1 MSEKLL
7 FVFNPFSGKAL
18 VKNYIFDVIDI
29 FTKAGYDVTVRP
41 TQGTKDA
48 YNFIKAN
55 APQFDAI
62 VVSGGDGTLN
72 EAVSALMTFPKEE
85 RKHLGYIPAGT
96 TNDFAQSRGIP
107 KDVLEATLKIA
118 QKSTFKC
125 DIGSFNEKHFA
136 YVGAFGAFTDISY
149 DTPQEFKNL
158 FGQAAY
164 FLEGIKRLANLQ
176 SYRIILETDTVKVDD
191 YFFLGII
198 LNSTSLAG
206 FNLDLLHNNVKID
219 LSDGLFEIILVKK
232 PVNLMQMQE
241 IFNAVMNGDTEE
253 TEQFKFIRTQKATI
267 RSDEKLKWTLDGE
280 FGGEFDDI
288 DMVVEKEAITF
299 LG

>member
-7 FVFNPFSGKAL
+7 FVFNPFSGKAQ
-18 VKNYIFDVIDI
+18 VKNYIFDIIDI
-29 FTKAGYDVTVRP
+29 FTKAEYDVTVRP
-41 TQGTKDA
+41 TQGSSDA
-48 YNFIKAN
+48 YNFIKEN
-55 APQFDAI
+55 APQYDAI

-72 EAVSALMTFPKEE
+72 EAVSALMTFPEAE
-85 RKHLGYIPAGT
+85 RKPLGYIPAGT

-118 QKSTFKC
+118 QKNTFKC
-125 DIGSFNEKHFA
+125 DIGTFNQKYFA
-136 YVGAFGAFTDISY
+136 YVAAFGAFTDISY

-164 FLEGIKRLANLQ
+164 FLVGIKRLANLQ
-176 SYRIILETDTVKVDD
+176 SYRVIVETDSVKVDD

-253 TEQFKFIRTQKATI
+253 TEQFRFIRTQKATI

-280 FGGEFDDI
+280 FGGEFDNI